1 MEMSVHLQ
9 RAIGSLMKQLIGLS
23 AKVEESVKRAVQSLD
38 EGDAELA
45 RKVIKDDEVI
55 DRREIDIEEECL
67 KIFALHQPV
76 AIDLRYLVAVLK
88 INNDLERIVDLAQN
102 ISIHTLRI
110 LEKPLLEK
118 PADLRDIYNHVQSML
133 KRSIDAIVNL
143 DAGVAEEIL
152 KEDDEVDRM
161 HHQLSA
167 EVLEAI
173 KKNSDKA
180 GTLIQYIH
188 IIRHLERIADHITNI
203 AEDII
208 YLIKGEIIRHN
219 TGLEEG

>member
-1 MEMSVHLQ
+1 MPAHLQ
-9 RAIGSLMKQLIGLS
+9 RAIDRLMKQLIGLS
-23 AKVEESVKRAVQSLD
+23 AKVEESVSRAVQSLD

-45 RKVIKDDEVI
+45 RKVIKEDEII

-88 INNDLERIVDLAQN
+88 INNDLERIGDLAQN
-102 ISIHTLRI
+102 ISGHTLRI
-110 LEKPLLEK
+110 LENPVLEK
-118 PADLRDIYNHVQSML
+118 PANLQEIYMHVQSML
-133 KRSIDAIVNL
+133 KRSLDSIVNL
-143 DAGVAEEIL
+143 DADAAHEIL
-152 KEDDEVDRM
+152 KEDDEVDHM

-173 KKNSDKA
+173 KKHPGQA

-188 IIRHLERIADHITNI
+188 VIRHLERIADHTTNI

-208 YLIKGEIIRHN
+208 YLVKGEIIRHG
-219 TGLEEG
+219 TELDAM

>member
-1 MEMSVHLQ
+1 MSVHLQ